1 MTSIATKI
9 PAELTRRVN
18 AAIAQYPSERK
29 RSAALPLLHLW
40 QEHFGFISDEGIH
53 WISGKLE
60 LQLINI
66 LELVTFYPM
75 LRQKRAAKTHIRVC
89 RTLSCAMAGSYRLM
103 ENLCATAGIRHGH
116 NGAHDPIVVSKD
128 GKVSVEFVECLASCG
143 TAPVCMVNDELHEN
157 VDPNSV
163 AGLFLNQRPIT
174 PEPGEGGSNVT
185 HQTLPHPLEHRLVF
199 KNIGCPDWTPNIDC
213 YLDDGGYEQLKKAVT
228 MSRTDILNE
237 VKTSALRGRGGAGF
251 PTGVKWSFIKPDEKK
266 PVYLICNA
274 DESEPGTFKD
284 RYIIHQDPHQ
294 LLEGILISCYALN
307 VHTAYIYIRGEFPE
321 GAKILERAIEEARE
335 KKFLGENI
343 LGSHFDVEIF
353 IHRGA
358 GAYICG
364 EETGLIESLEGKR
377 AYPRIKPPFPATHG
391 LFGCPTIVNNV
402 ETLACVPW
410 IVLRGADWF
419 RSIGPEKSPGP
430 KLFCVSG
437 HVVRPGTY
445 ELPMG
450 TPLREIIYTHAGGI
464 PGDRKLKGVIP
475 GGASMPVFTPEE
487 IDVPMDMD
495 SVQKAGSFLGSAGI
509 MVMDD
514 SVCMVWAL
522 MVLERFFHHESC
534 GQCTP
539 CREGTGWLHRVLVGL
554 EEGAAVP
561 RDVDLLLNIAGNML
575 GTTICALSDAA
586 AMPAR
591 AFVTKYRAEF
601 EQHAALGRCPLR
613 SEEPGRSGSFARAHA
628 ASFAR
633 AHAHG

>member
-1 MTSIATKI
+1 MPELLLLRCREI
-9 PAELTRRVN
+9 P
-18 AAIAQYPSERK
+18 
-29 RSAALPLLHLW
+29 
-40 QEHFGFISDEGIH
+40 D
-53 WISGKLE
+53 
-60 LQLINI
+60 
-66 LELVTFYPM
+66 
-75 LRQKRAAKTHIRVC
+75 LRQLDV
-89 RTLSCAMAGSYRLM
+89 
-103 ENLCATAGIRHGH
+103 
-116 NGAHDPIVVSKD
+116 
-128 GKVSVEFVECLASCG
+128 
-143 TAPVCMVNDELHEN
+143 
-157 VDPNSV
+157 
-163 AGLFLNQRPIT
+163 
-174 PEPGEGGSNVT
+174 
-185 HQTLPHPLEHRLVF
+185 
-199 KNIGCPDWTPNIDC
+199 
-213 YLDDGGYEQLKKAVT
+213 YLQHGGYAATRKALTTCKPEQLVEMVKA
-228 MSRTDILNE
+228 SN
-237 VKTSALRGRGGAGF
+237 LRGRGGAGF
-251 PTGVKWSFIKPDEKK
+251 PTGMKWSFLPKQSEK
-266 PVYLICNA
+266 PVYLAVNA

-284 RYIIHQDPHQ
+284 REIIEDDPHQ
-294 LLEGILISCYALN
+294 LLEGIIISSYAIRC
-307 VHTAYIYIRGEFPE
+307 HTAYIYIRGEFAR
-321 GAKILERAIEEARE
+321 GGRVLEEAITQARA
-335 KKFLGENI
+335 KGLLGRNI
-343 LGSHFDVEIF
+343 LGTGFDLEVWV
-353 IHRGA
+353 HRGA

-377 AYPRIKPPFPATHG
+377 AYPRIKPPFPAIYG

-402 ETLACVPW
+402 ETLACVPH

-464 PGDRKLKGVIP
+464 PNGRKLKAVIP

-554 EEGAAVP
+554 EEGQASP

-613 SEEPGRSGSFARAHA
+613 SDEPGQSV
-628 ASFAR
+628 SFAR